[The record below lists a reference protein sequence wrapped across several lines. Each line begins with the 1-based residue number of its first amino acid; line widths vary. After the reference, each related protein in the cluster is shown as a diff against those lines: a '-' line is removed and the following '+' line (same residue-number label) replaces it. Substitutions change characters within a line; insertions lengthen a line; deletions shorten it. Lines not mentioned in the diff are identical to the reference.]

1 MPMCRGVPC
10 RGRRRASSKRP
21 APPAA
26 EASGNFLPL
35 CRGVPCRD
43 AVARLYPPGPGDH
56 FCRWKLP
63 ERAGGVIHTAFALE
77 DRPLDRFLR
86 VPGGTV
92 IRTKMLGLTPTCR
105 LSAAAEGFAEP
116 AAPSTLVHPLIQP
129 SAATAQEIS
138 WL

>member
-1 MPMCRGVPC
+1 
-10 RGRRRASSKRP
+10 
-21 APPAA
+21 
-26 EASGNFLPL
+26 
-35 CRGVPCRD
+35 
-43 AVARLYPPGPGDH
+43 
-56 FCRWKLP
+56 
-63 ERAGGVIHTAFALE
+63 VIHTAFALE

-92 IRTKMLGLTPTCR
+92 TRTKNAR
-105 LSAAAEGFAEP
+105 LDADLPPFTAAAEGFAEP